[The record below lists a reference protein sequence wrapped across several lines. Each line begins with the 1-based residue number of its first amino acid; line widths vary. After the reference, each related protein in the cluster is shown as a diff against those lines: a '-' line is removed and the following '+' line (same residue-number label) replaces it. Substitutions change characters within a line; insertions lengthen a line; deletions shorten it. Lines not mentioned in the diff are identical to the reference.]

1 MHIYGTSKKLAQL
14 NNAVK
19 RACELKEEARV
30 CVCSFISVPPSQLD
44 ISLKC

>member
-19 RACELKEEARV
+19 RACELKEARV